1 MAFTSGVANADSDG
15 DHTVEIQANH
25 REVRNLQ
32 LYDRPG
38 NNMLSKEIAVEDQF
52 F

>member
-15 DHTVEIQANH
+15 GHTVEIQAN